1 MIVLGEHRFSPLA
14 ADVHQLS
21 AEPQFG
27 HHIRRK
33 YAEIPE
39 DVMSLKTRRRLVFN
53 VSHPDC
59 ERNAEFVRER
69 LPISMQATI
78 IHTKYVADG
87 WYLVVRSF
95 VTRTVKFIKKSTN
108 F

>member
-78 IHTKYVADG
+78 IHTNNVDRDLREKI
-87 WYLVVRSF
+87 LQN
-95 VTRTVKFIKKSTN
+95 VKKGASYSSACI
-108 F
+108 

>member
-78 IHTKYVADG
+78 IHTNNVADG
-87 WYLVVRSF
+87 WYLLVRSF